1 MIPIWQQLDSHFR
14 AAINA
19 AFGFDDA
26 DPAIAPSA
34 NPQFGDYQSNCAMAL
49 AKRVAE
55 STGAKTNP
63 RAVAEQIKAKLQLG
77 EIASEVSIAGPGF
90 INVKLAPAWLAGQCA
105 TMLADARLGVPVAA
119 RRDTVVVDYPSINAA
134 KEMHIGHLRP
144 STIGDSL
151 SRALEFLGHTII
163 RQNHLGDWGTAFG
176 MLLTYLKENAKSG
189 DAPISD
195 IEQCYKAA
203 KIRFDESEEFK
214 AESRQAVVRLQ
225 AGAPE
230 EMARWQ
236 QILEL
241 SRKHMDEMFALLG
254 IKVTRADERGESF
267 YNPKL
272 AETVDELVKL
282 GVAEESDGAI
292 VVWVKGFEAPLI
304 IRKSDGGFGYATT
317 DLAAV
322 RFRTRELRATR
333 VIVGTDMRQKQHFEQ
348 FTDAAKRAG
357 WLGGPSGGVA
367 YEHVMFGSING
378 PDGKPFK
385 TKTGDA
391 VKLSDVL
398 AEAVERAKNVD
409 AVKSQLLNDDERA
422 EAARTVG
429 IGAVKYYDL
438 VRDRMTDYKFDWHA
452 MMAMDGNTAPY
463 LQMAHAR
470 ICGIF
475 RKANAAR
482 GRFAVTELNEPTEQA
497 LAKLLLRFGETVEGV
512 ARDLKPHYLCTYLFD
527 GAGKFSS
534 FYEACQ
540 VLDTPEPTRSS
551 RLALCDL
558 TARVLKQGLDLL
570 GIDAPE
576 KM

>member
-1 MIPIWQQLDSHFR
+1 MKPIWQQLDSHFR
-14 AAINA
+14 AAIKD
-19 AFGFDDA
+19 AFGFDDT
-26 DPAIAPSA
+26 DPVIAPSA
-34 NPQFGDYQSNCAMAL
+34 NPQFGDYQANCAMAL
-49 AKRVAE
+49 AKRVGE
-55 STGAKTNP
+55 TTGAKTNP
-63 RAVAEQIKAKLQLG
+63 RAVAEQIKAKLNLG
-77 EIASEVSIAGPGF
+77 DMSSEVSIAGPGF
-90 INVKLAPAWLAGQCA
+90 INVKLAPAWLANQCA
-105 TMLADARLGVPVAA
+105 TMLTDARLGVPVAA
-119 RRDTVVVDYPSINAA
+119 KRDTVVVDYPSINAA

-151 SRALEFLGHTII
+151 SRVLEFLGHTII

-176 MLLTYLKENAKSG
+176 MLLTYLKESARTG

-203 KIRFDESEEFK
+203 KTRFDESPEF
-214 AESRQAVVRLQ
+214 ANESRQAVVRLQ
-225 AGAPE
+225 TGAPE

-272 AETVDELVKL
+272 AETVNELVKL

-322 RFRTRELRATR
+322 RFRTRELHATR
-333 VIVGTDMRQKQHFEQ
+333 VIVGTDVRQKQHFEQ
-348 FTDAAKRAG
+348 FTDAARRAN
-357 WLGGPSGGVA
+357 WLDGVA

-378 PDGKPFK
+378 EDGKAFK
-385 TKTGDA
+385 ARSGDA
-391 VKLSDVL
+391 VKLRDVL
-398 AEAVERAKNVD
+398 YEAIERAKTVD
-409 AVKSQLLNDDERA
+409 AVKSQTLGDIEKNA
-422 EAARTVG
+422 IARTVG

-438 VRDRMTDYKFDWHA
+438 VRDRLTDYKFDWDA

-475 RKANAAR
+475 RKADASR
-482 GRFAVTELNEPTEQA
+482 GAFAVTELNDPTEQS
-497 LAKLLLRFGETVEGV
+497 LAKLLLRFGETVDAV

-527 GAGKFSS
+527 LSGRFNS
-534 FYEACQ
+534 FFEACP
-540 VLDTPEPTRSS
+540 VISSPEPTRSS

-558 TARVLKQGLDLL
+558 TARVLKQGLNLL

>member
-1 MIPIWQQLDSHFR
+1 MKPIWQQLDEIFR
-14 AAINA
+14 AAIRE

-49 AKRVAE
+49 AKRVGE

-63 RAVAEQIKAKLQLG
+63 RAVAEQIKSKLKPG
-77 EIASEVSIAGPGF
+77 DIASEVSIAGPGF

-119 RRDTVVVDYPSINAA
+119 KRDTVVVDYPSINAA

-151 SRALEFLGHTII
+151 SRALEFLGHNII

-176 MLLTYLKENAKSG
+176 MLLTYMKENAKSG

-203 KIRFDESEEFK
+203 KIRFDEDEEFK

-230 EMARWQ
+230 EIARWQ

-292 VVWVKGFEAPLI
+292 VVWVKGFSAPLI
-304 IRKSDGGFGYATT
+304 IRKRDGGFGYGTT

-322 RFRTRELRATR
+322 RFRTRDLGATR
-333 VIVGTDMRQKQHFEQ
+333 VIVGTDMRQREHFMQ
-348 FTDAAKRAG
+348 FTDGARRAG
-357 WLGGPSGGVA
+357 WLNGVA
-367 YEHVMFGSING
+367 YEHVMFGAILG
-378 PDGKPFK
+378 EDGQAIK
-385 TKTGDA
+385 TKSGDS
-391 VKLSDVL
+391 VKLRDVL
-398 AEAVERAKNVD
+398 LEAIDRAKDVD
-409 AVKSQLLNDDERA
+409 AVKSQALGDAERDA
-422 EAARTVG
+422 VARVVG

-438 VRDRMTDYKFDWHA
+438 VRDRLTDYKFDWDA
-452 MMAMDGNTAPY
+452 MLSMAGNTAPY
-463 LQMAHAR
+463 LQMAHTR

-475 RKANAAR
+475 RKAGAAR
-482 GRFAVTELNEPTEQA
+482 GVFAVTELNEPTEQA
-497 LAKLLLRFGETVEGV
+497 LAKQLLRFGETVEGV

-527 GAGKFSS
+527 LAGKFSS

-558 TARVLKQGLDLL
+558 TARVLKQGLELL